1 MKNPEKLR
9 AGIDELLDKLY
20 LTDACLLYSPSQIAL
35 ASILHSAS
43 KNQENLDLYVTQTL
57 LGGDPSRLTDLIEAV
72 RSMFNYIL
80 IKLDC
85 NPPMYNDS
93 LHVRN
98 PLFVWTRTHLTIFV

>member
-1 MKNPEKLR
+1 MRSNLKNPEKLR

-57 LGGDPSRLTDLIEAV
+57 LGGDSSRLTDLIEAV
-72 RSMFNYIL
+72 RSKYNFSNVELCMFNI
-80 IKLDC
+80 
-85 NPPMYNDS
+85 N
-93 LHVRN
+93 
-98 PLFVWTRTHLTIFV
+98 F